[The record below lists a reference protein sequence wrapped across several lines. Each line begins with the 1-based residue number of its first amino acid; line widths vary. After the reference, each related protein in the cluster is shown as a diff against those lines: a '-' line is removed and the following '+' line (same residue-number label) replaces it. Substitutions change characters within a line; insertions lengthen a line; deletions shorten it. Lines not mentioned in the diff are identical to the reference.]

1 MVRIVLA
8 VVILG
13 VVSAAAP
20 AVASDRDLP
29 RFASV
34 RGDKAHMRTGPGLRY
49 PVEWVYV
56 RRNFP
61 VEITAEFEAWR
72 KVRDWK
78 GTEGW
83 MISTVL
89 SSRRTV
95 IVTGDANHPLHREPS
110 ATAPVI
116 AKLDPGVIARLL
128 ACNPDWCRIEVAN
141 FRGWLP
147 RDAFWGVRPGEKVE

>member
-1 MVRIVLA
+1 MVA
-8 VVILG
+8 ALG
-13 VVSAAAP
+13 AAA
-20 AVASDRDLP
+20 ARAASDGDPNLP
-29 RFASV
+29 RFVSV

-56 RRNFP
+56 RRGFP
-61 VEITAEFEAWR
+61 LEITAEFDAWR

-89 SSRRTV
+89 SAHRTV
-95 IVTGDANHPLHREPS
+95 IVTGARTHPLHRDPS
-110 ATAPVI
+110 PTAQVI
-116 AKLDPGVIARLL
+116 AKLDPGVIAKLL
-128 ACNPDWCRIEVAN
+128 GCNPGWCRIEVVG

>member
-1 MVRIVLA
+1 MVLGA
-8 VVILG
+8 VIAALP
-13 VVSAAAP
+13 AAA
-20 AVASDRDLP
+20 ADRDLP

-34 RGDKAHMRTGPGLRY
+34 RGEKAHMRTGPGLRY

-56 RRNFP
+56 RKFFP
-61 VEITAEFEAWR
+61 LEITDEYEAWR

-95 IVTGDANHPLHREPS
+95 IVTGRETRPMHREPREAS
-110 ATAPVI
+110 AVI

-128 ACNPDWCRIEVAN
+128 SCDPAWCRVEVAG
-141 FRGWLP
+141 FRGWL
-147 RDAFWGVRPGEKVE
+147 RRGAFWGVRPGEKVE

>member
-1 MVRIVLA
+1 MVRFVLA
-8 VVILG
+8 VMVLCVAG
-13 VVSAAAP
+13 AAAP
-20 AVASDRDLP
+20 ATASDRDLP

-61 VEITAEFEAWR
+61 LEITAEFEAWR

-83 MISTVL
+83 MISSVL

-95 IVTGDANHPLHREPS
+95 IVTGAGTHPLHREP
-110 ATAPVI
+110 AETAQVI

-128 ACNPDWCRIEVAN
+128 ACNPDWCRVEVEG

-147 RDAFWGVRPGEKVE
+147 RGAFWGVLPGEKVE